1 MAQSEVLNLADL
13 EILFPEQSLMKNT
26 SLIGVGTF
34 NMTRL

>member
-26 SLIGVGTF
+26 SLVGVGTLH
-34 NMTRL
+34 MIKL